1 MIVLWKMETTANKD
15 KEKGTMKKIPNKANR
30 PKWMKPLNRDEVKH
44 IYESTERGRLYEVID
59 NIWAQEAARERNPST
74 AIPCFTCNS
83 IGRKLGL
90 IITNKG
96 E

>member
-1 MIVLWKMETTANKD
+1 METTANKD

-44 IYESTERGRLYEVID
+44 IYESTERGRLYEVMQNLEHQAEYRALYPNSMD
-59 NIWAQEAARERNPST
+59 
-74 AIPCFTCNS
+74 PCRDCYH
-83 IGRKLGL
+83 IALKLG
-90 IITNKG
+90 IPTIKKG